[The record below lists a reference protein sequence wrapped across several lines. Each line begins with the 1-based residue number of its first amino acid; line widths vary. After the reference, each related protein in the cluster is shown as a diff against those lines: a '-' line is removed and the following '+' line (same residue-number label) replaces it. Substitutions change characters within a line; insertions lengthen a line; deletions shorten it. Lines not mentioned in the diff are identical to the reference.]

1 MSIWYRCS
9 DRRETAWC
17 NWRGISDRRTMTGI
31 PDTPRPLAGHRVL
44 EVGGSLP
51 VAAAAKLFSDYGADV
66 IKVEPIGGASMRRL
80 PPFPGDI
87 PDLEAGVWHV
97 ALDTGKRSVV
107 VDIET
112 ASGREVLDR
121 LCAQA
126 GLVLV
131 HTASALALDIR
142 EGVRAL
148 ATPPAFVVLTEH
160 GLDGPRSSH
169 IENDTSLFAWTG
181 RMRQHAIAGEE
192 PLRYAPHV
200 AEMQWAATASA
211 AGVAALW
218 AHASG
223 QPAREVEVS
232 GVEALTGNVDS
243 WFVAWEFLGVESPR
257 VAGQSNAAYPAGCYR
272 CADGYVVFAAAGQPF
287 FTRLCEGIGHP
298 ELATDPRFADPAQ
311 KPLHFDGF
319 FAVLDPWLRAR
330 TKHEIFTTLQQYGVM
345 VSPVLDASEVAGDA
359 QAVARQSFVERT
371 LPGDGTTLIAGPP
384 FRMADG
390 WEAGPPPRVGG
401 HTDEV
406 LRDLGYT
413 STERLAL
420 FRAGVTG

>member
-1 MSIWYRCS
+1 
-9 DRRETAWC
+9 
-17 NWRGISDRRTMTGI
+17 MTNV
-31 PDTPRPLAGHRVL
+31 PRPLAGHRVL

-66 IKVEPIGGASMRRL
+66 IKVEPIGGAPMRRL

-87 PDLEAGVWHV
+87 PHLEAGAWHL

-107 VDIET
+107 VDIEST
-112 ASGREVLDR
+112 SGRDVLDR
-121 LCAQA
+121 LCAQTD
-126 GLVLV
+126 LVLFHV
-131 HTASALALDIR
+131 ADAFARELR
-142 EGVRAL
+142 EGIRVL
-148 ATPPAFVVLTEH
+148 ATPPASVVLTAH
-160 GLDGPRSSH
+160 GLDGPRSGY

-211 AGVAALW
+211 AGAAALW
-218 AHASG
+218 ARACG

-232 GVEALTGNVDS
+232 GVEALSGNVDT

-257 VAGQSNAAYPAGCYR
+257 VAGQSRTAYPAGCYR

-298 ELATDPRFADPAQ
+298 ELATDPRFADMTQ
-311 KPLHFDGF
+311 KPLHFDDF
-319 FAVLDPWLRAR
+319 FAVLDPWLRSR
-330 TKHEIFTTLQQYGVM
+330 TKHEIFTALQQFGVM
-345 VSPVLDASEVAGDA
+345 VAPVLDASEVAGDA
-359 QAVARQSFVERT
+359 QAVVRQSFVERE
-371 LPGDGTTLIAGPP
+371 LPGGGTTLIAGPP

-390 WEAGPPPRVGG
+390 WEAGPPPRLGE
-401 HTDEV
+401 HTDDI
-406 LRDLGYT
+406 LRDLGYST
-413 STERLAL
+413 TERLAL